1 MRGVIG
7 TLHADGLPNVYGD
20 RTGPPTA
27 VHTRGRHR
35 TGEDMAAT
43 GRGDTGPPQDG
54 QTYGAA
60 PGRGDGPAPLEVD
73 SVLPAGG
80 GDTGPQPDGWTRD
93 RKNRT
98 ERWTCIRAGRF
109 QSTVERLLV
118 LGQSSVDE
126 MR

>member
-27 VHTRGRHR
+27 VDTRGRHR
-35 TGEDMAAT
+35 TGEHMAAT
-43 GRGDTGPPQDG
+43 GRGDTGTPQHVLNWSRPRTG
-54 QTYGAA
+54 
-60 PGRGDGPAPLEVD
+60 GRARRPLWVH
-73 SVLPAGG
+73 SVSPAGG
-80 GDTGPQPDGWTRD
+80 GDTGPQPDWWTRH

-109 QSTVERLLV
+109 PSTVERLLM
-118 LGQSSVDE
+118 LGQSWLDE